1 VSLPGAINFRITEED
16 HYAVNRLVLARSLGR
31 LRPLLLLVV
40 GLAVLS
46 IAVNVLLERSVLD
59 GLMPLIVGVAV
70 GGLAA
75 LGMFVTLKPRAR
87 KIYRET
93 ASLREEMTLVFE
105 DGGFRIEQLS
115 GLWRV
120 RWGDLVRWDENHD
133 IFAVFPNRQMT
144 IIVPK
149 KQVNEDV
156 VNFIREQRKLSGL
169 PLPWKLR
176 K

>member
-1 VSLPGAINFRITEED
+1 MSLPGAINFRITEED
-16 HYAVNRLVLARSLGR
+16 HYAVNRLMLARSLGR

-46 IAVNVLLERSVLD
+46 VVVNVLLERSVLD
-59 GLMPLIVGVAV
+59 DLMPLIVGIAV

-87 KIYRET
+87 KIYRES
-93 ASLREEMTLVFE
+93 APLREEMTLLFE
-105 DGGFRIEQLS
+105 DGGFRIEQPS

-120 RWGDLVRWDENHD
+120 QWGDLVRWDENHD
-133 IFAVFPNRQMT
+133 IFAVFPNRQMA

-149 KQVNEDV
+149 QQISEDV
-156 VNFIREQRKLSGL
+156 VDYIREQMKLSGL
-169 PLPWKLR
+169 SRPWKLR